1 MTIAYEIHIS
11 RERQH
16 TFEVLLHIAHPQA
29 QQELRLPAWIPG
41 SYLIRE
47 FTRHLGPL
55 SARQSRKACA
65 VVQKEKALWRIEC
78 KAATPLE
85 VRYTVYAHDASV
97 RTAWLEA
104 YRGFFN
110 PTSVCLQ
117 VQGQTEQDHQV
128 HLTAPHHADDWR
140 VATGA
145 RPLKVNKAG
154 WGSYGFDNYD
164 DLADSPFEMGPL
176 WTAHF
181 EVAGVPHQFAVAHTP
196 PTFDGERLA
205 RDTQAIVSAQ
215 MRFWHGRKKP
225 PHDRYAFLLATVDD
239 GYGGLE
245 HRFSTALICKRAD
258 LPRVGE
264 VAATEGYQD
273 LLGLISH
280 EYFHTWNVK
289 RMRPSDLARYDY
301 QQENYTELLWFFEG
315 FTSYYDDVLLVRAGV
330 LSPEAYLKRLSKT
343 LQQVAG
349 TPGRQV
355 QSVAQAS
362 FEAWTRYY
370 RPDENTSNSTVSYY
384 TKGSLVA
391 LCLDLTLRQE
401 GQGDLD
407 QVMRLLWKTSKG
419 GPISEGDIALALEAV
434 GGRSYQAELG
444 QWVHGTDELPVV
456 DLLARQGVKF
466 KSEPA
471 SIDQRLG
478 LKAQEDRGLRISQVF
493 AGSVA
498 ERAGFAP
505 GDEWL
510 GLEVGKGAQAS
521 AWRVHKWADLGLTAL
536 PNAPVVALI
545 ARDKRLLRLSVRLPP
560 ASTTAHHADKI
571 QLGVGEP
578 LLLRNWLT
586 PAGA

>member
-1 MTIAYEIHIS
+1 MTIAYAIHIS

-16 TFEVLLHIAHPQA
+16 TFEVLLTIAHPQA

-47 FTRHLGPL
+47 FARHLGPL
-55 SARQSRKACA
+55 SARQGRKTCA
-65 VVQKEKALWRIEC
+65 ILQKEKALWQIDC
-78 KAATPLE
+78 KDGTPLE

-104 YRGFFN
+104 SRGFFN

-117 VQGQTEQDHQV
+117 VQGQTDQTHQI
-128 HLTAPHHADDWR
+128 HLTAPHHADDWK

-176 WTAHF
+176 WMAHF
-181 EVAGVPHQFAVAHTP
+181 EVASVPHQFAVAHVP
-196 PTFDGERLA
+196 PTFDGDRLT
-205 RDTQAIVSAQ
+205 RDTKAIVSAQ

-225 PHDRYAFLLATVDD
+225 PHDRYAFLLATIDD

-258 LPRVGE
+258 LPRLNE
-264 VAATEGYQD
+264 TAASEGYQD

-289 RMRPSDLARYDY
+289 RMRPDALARYDY
-301 QQENYTELLWFFEG
+301 RQENYTELLWFFEG
-315 FTSYYDDVLLVRAGV
+315 FTSYYDDVLLVRSGV

-370 RPDENTSNSTVSYY
+370 RPDENTLNSTVSYY

-407 QVMRLLWKTSKG
+407 QVMRLLWKTSRG
-419 GPISEGDIALALEAV
+419 GPISEDDIASALQTI
-434 GGRSYQAELG
+434 GGRSFQAELA
-444 QWVHGTDELPVV
+444 QWVHGTGELPVTE
-456 DLLARQGVKF
+456 LLARQGVKF
-466 KSEPA
+466 RSEPA
-471 SIDQRLG
+471 ALDQRLG
-478 LKAQEDRGLRISQVF
+478 LKAQEDRGLRISHVL

-510 GLEVGKGAQAS
+510 GLEIGKGTQAS
-521 AWRVHKWADLGLTAL
+521 AWRVHKWADLSLTVL
-536 PNAPVVALI
+536 PNAPAVALV
-545 ARDKRLLRLSVRLPP
+545 ARDKRLLRLSFRMPP
-560 ASTTAHHADKI
+560 AGTAAHPADKI
-571 QLGVGEP
+571 QLGIGEP
-578 LLLRNWLT
+578 LLLRSWLT